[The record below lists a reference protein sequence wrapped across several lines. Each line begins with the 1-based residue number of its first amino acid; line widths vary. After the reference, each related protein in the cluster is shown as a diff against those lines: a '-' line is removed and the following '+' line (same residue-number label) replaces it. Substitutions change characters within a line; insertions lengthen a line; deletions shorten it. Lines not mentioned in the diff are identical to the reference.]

1 MIMKL
6 SKVLDSYYVISMGAI
21 VSFTMAEDRDMS
33 EAININFIVDGQE
46 YDQYF
51 NDQDII
57 LDPSLTGS
65 FVVTD
70 VDEEQCQFMALNG
83 VDLEKADGKS

>member
-1 MIMKL
+1 MKL